1 MNKISKF
8 LMAGVMSLTVLAG
21 CGSNGGGSVELQ
33 EGDTVKIGLNYV
45 SCSPFRVPIARLAA
59 AQAVIKDENAK

>member
-33 EGDTVKIGLNYV
+33 EGDTVT
-45 SCSPFRVPIARLAA
+45 S
-59 AQAVIKDENAK
+59 